1 VQFNTRVRMDQVI
14 GMLNYDIVPIE
25 VPKSIRESKGIVENP
40 FLKIEM
46 TRSNAFLV
54 RTFGEYIGIEQKGR
68 ATQLYKPE
76 LATGKKQ
83 KKNLKKSQSSNES
96 EEAEEEEDDENFDG
110 SYDDEEEDKPKH
122 KK

>member
-1 VQFNTRVRMDQVI
+1 MDQVI

-40 FLKIEM
+40 FLNIEM

-54 RTFGEYIGIEQKGR
+54 MTFGEYIGIKRKGR

-76 LATGKKQ
+76 LAAGKKQ
-83 KKNLKKSQSSNES
+83 KKNMEKSQSSDKSKE
-96 EEAEEEEDDENFDG
+96 EKEAEEEEDENFGG
-110 SYDDEEEDKPKH
+110 SRKAKTEETEDRKRSLS
-122 KK
+122 

>member
-1 VQFNTRVRMDQVI
+1 MHFLLGPLENTLGKSRRV
-14 GMLNYDIVPIE
+14 GLL
-25 VPKSIRESKGIVENP
+25 S
-40 FLKIEM
+40 
-46 TRSNAFLV
+46 
-54 RTFGEYIGIEQKGR
+54 
-68 ATQLYKPE
+68 TQLYKPE

>member
-1 VQFNTRVRMDQVI
+1 MDQVI

-68 ATQLYKPE
+68 ATQYSVVQ
-76 LATGKKQ
+76 A
-83 KKNLKKSQSSNES
+83 
-96 EEAEEEEDDENFDG
+96 
-110 SYDDEEEDKPKH
+110 
-122 KK
+122 